1 MSIFAA
7 ICWPMDCI
15 FSPVH
20 IQTFPETHMSHPAAI
35 FRRVVAVC
43 ATVAMTA
50 TGWAAPATA
59 VAVTIAPAPLQYVAL
74 GDSYAAGFG
83 SAPTRDDCGRTT
95 VAYPALLARE
105 TNGKVA
111 FRNAACTGATTADVI
126 RQATT
131 LTARTGLVTI
141 TAGANDL
148 RFRQVLAACANAATA
163 AACRRGDATVDRRLK
178 ALPRDLTRMIRAVTT
193 AAPDARVVVTG
204 YPLPFAKARSC
215 PSVPLSAK
223 VRARANQVVTGLN
236 RALVAAAARNRVRYV
251 DVDKEFAGHA
261 LCSTRPW
268 LVGTSGLR
276 DNTALHPTATGHARG
291 YLPVVAGSG
300 LADRA

>member
-1 MSIFAA
+1 MSY
-7 ICWPMDCI
+7 
-15 FSPVH
+15 
-20 IQTFPETHMSHPAAI
+20 PAAI

-59 VAVTIAPAPLQYVAL
+59 VAVSIAPAPLQYVAL
-74 GDSYAAGFG
+74 GDSYAAGLG
-83 SAPTRDDCGRTT
+83 SAPTSDKCGRTS
-95 VAYPALLARE
+95 VAYPALLARQAD
-105 TNGKVA
+105 GKVA
-111 FRNAACTGATTADVI
+111 FRNAACSSAATADVI
-126 RQATT
+126 RQAGT

-148 RFRQVLAACANAATA
+148 GFRQVLAACANAATA
-163 AACRRGDATVDRRLK
+163 AACRRGNLALDRRLK
-178 ALPRDLTRMIRAVTT
+178 TLPRDLNRMIRAVVT

-204 YPLPFAKARSC
+204 YPLPFAKAKSC

-223 VRARANQVVTGLN
+223 VRARANQVVTSLN
-236 RALVAAAARNRVRYV
+236 SAIAAAATRNRVRFV

-276 DNTALHPTATGHARG
+276 DNTVLHPTATGHARG